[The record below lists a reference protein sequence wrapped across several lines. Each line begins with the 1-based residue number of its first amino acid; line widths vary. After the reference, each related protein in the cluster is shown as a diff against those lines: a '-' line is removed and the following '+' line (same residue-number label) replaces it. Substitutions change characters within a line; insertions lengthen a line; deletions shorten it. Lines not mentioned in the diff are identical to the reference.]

1 MIQKNN
7 SAITTISFQNIVTNS
22 FVQIFFF
29 AALMVIAAQ
38 FTIPAKPVPFTL
50 QSLVVLLSGAFLGA
64 KKGAM
69 SQVLYLL
76 IGLTG
81 LPVFATA
88 PELGLGIARLFGP
101 TGGYLLAFPFGAF
114 LTGTLIEKKTNYLTV
129 VLAMIAGELLIIVS
143 GALYLDAFF
152 IKNFEHTLK
161 IGVAIF
167 SVWLFLKV
175 LAASTL
181 FFAVKKYSEEPED

>member
-7 SAITTISFQNIVTNS
+7 SAITTLSFQNIVTNS
-22 FVQIFFF
+22 FVRIFFF
-29 AALMVIAAQ
+29 AALMVVAAQ

-69 SQVLYLL
+69 SQILYLL

-81 LPVFATA
+81 FPVFAIA

-101 TGGYLLAFPFGAF
+101 TGGYLLAFPFGAY
-114 LTGTLIEKKTNYLTV
+114 LTGYIIEKNSSYLAV

-152 IKNFEHTLK
+152 IKNFEYTLK

-167 SVWLFLKV
+167 SVWLLLKV

-181 FFAVKKYSEEPED
+181 FFAVKKYSEEPEY